1 MIQDLDSTLRELL
14 IREGKLD
21 PSVVDIRFDVPTRER
36 ALAVTHPTIYVYLYD
51 IRENAEQ
58 RQMQW
63 DTVKEGDHRVR
74 ITRRPLRIDL
84 SYKIICFAGDVRD
97 QHRLLWQVLE
107 TLFRHSPVPNKLLQG
122 DLQQL
127 SQPVETKV
135 AQPDGAL
142 KSPGELWSSMEI
154 DFSPSINLVVTLD
167 LDLNDIRIEPLV
179 LARALKVGH
188 AHETHRDGAQALE
201 QKLEPGWE
209 AAPMQLGGTVLDPE
223 GQPLEA
229 VAVRLISKSNGHA
242 MQVGP
247 STTTD
252 QDGRYRFQRV
262 PVGEY
267 VLVVEPPG
275 QTPLQ
280 QPVRVITAERGEPL
294 PDLVYRVEVSPSVRA
309 KP

>member
-14 IREGKLD
+14 IREGKFD
-21 PSVVDIRFDVPTRER
+21 PAVVDMRFDVPTRER
-36 ALAVTHPTIYVYLYD
+36 ALAVTQPTIYIYLYD

-58 RQMQW
+58 RQLQW

-84 SYKIICFAGDVRD
+84 SYKIICFAEDARD
-97 QHRLLWQVLE
+97 QHHLLWHVLE
-107 TLFRHSPVPNKLLQG
+107 TLFRHSPLPNRLLQG

-127 SQPVETKV
+127 SQPVETRV

-142 KSPGELWSSMEI
+142 KSPGEFWGPMGI
-154 DFSPSINLVVTLD
+154 DFLPSINLVATLD

-188 AHETHRDGAQALE
+188 AHEAHRDGGQALE

-209 AAPMQLGGTVLDPE
+209 AAPMQLGGTVIDPE

-229 VAVRLISKSNGHA
+229 VAVRLIGAQSNGHV

-262 PVGEY
+262 PVGDY

-275 QTPLQ
+275 HTPLQ

-294 PDLVYRVEVSPSVRA
+294 PDLVYRVQVPKS
-309 KP
+309 KH

>member
-21 PSVVDIRFDVPTRER
+21 PAVVDMRFDVPTREH
-36 ALAVTHPTIYVYLYD
+36 AMAVTQPTIYIYLYD
-51 IRENAEQ
+51 IHENAEQ
-58 RQMQW
+58 RQLQW

-84 SYKIICFAGDVRD
+84 SYKFICYAGEVRD

-107 TLFRHSPVPNKLLQG
+107 TLFRHSPLPNQLLQG

-127 SQPVETKV
+127 RQPIETRV
-135 AQPDGAL
+135 AQADGAF
-142 KSPGELWSSMEI
+142 KSPGELWASMGI
-154 DFSPSINLVVTLD
+154 DFLPAINLVATLD
-167 LDLNDIRIEPLV
+167 LDLNEMRVEPLV

-188 AHETHRDGAQALE
+188 AHETQGDGTYGLE

-209 AAPMQLGGTVLDPE
+209 AAPMQLGGTVFDPE
-223 GQPLEA
+223 GQPMEA
-229 VAVRLISKSNGHA
+229 VAVRLIAAHSNGHA

-275 QTPLQ
+275 LAPLQ

-294 PDLVYRVEVSPSVRA
+294 PDLVYRVQIPKS
-309 KP
+309 KH